1 MMFYGFLFVNLIEIK
16 LNYLNFTQELNEN
29 LDKNKECFKAL
40 CFN

>member
-29 LDKNKECFKAL
+29 LDKNKECVKAL
-40 CFN
+40 MF

>member
-40 CFN
+40 MF